1 MLDALDLRNG
11 KLFTADE
18 ISTFLA
24 VDDLNAQFICPECHC
39 DVGHVK
45 ASSKHVSYFFHKTE
59 FRTSHSCSRR
69 MKEDSRSTRA
79 TKAFDKSF
87 ADEKEMYGLIQA
99 INGDALRRLCEF
111 RHYFGGE
118 RTFYLKVKESSER
131 IISDVEDDW
140 VRYIQ
145 QMFKQRHDL
154 SGSAISINEVF
165 LNFLVSKAKTRPKLK
180 KYIETEFHQVFWVA
194 VSAAYSLIELAS
206 KNYPDCS
213 ELKKLKHTFDTFKFD
228 SPDSE
233 ELERC
238 QQIFAANLGSV
249 NPKNYSQLAVMLIA
263 ERFTQIVLEMDI
275 RGFLMNP
282 EKFIDKKSLN
292 GIVPGYVYV
301 LICPKHAVSEHPLN
315 LSKNEIIKIGQT
327 KRVPSDRAGDLS
339 QGLAWETFEVF
350 GFVYTEARLTLEKF
364 VKSELRLHL
373 VAKEEFFDCE
383 PKYALWLIQNRKR
396 DAEEEG
402 DPVGDK
408 RNRIDQKQLRNSNL

>member
-1 MLDALDLRNG
+1 
-11 KLFTADE
+11 
-18 ISTFLA
+18 
-24 VDDLNAQFICPECHC
+24 
-39 DVGHVK
+39 
-45 ASSKHVSYFFHKTE
+45 
-59 FRTSHSCSRR
+59 

-408 RNRIDQKQLRNSNL
+408 RNRIDQAQHRYKDC